1 MHLRHAA
8 LAAALLMSPALA
20 ACGGEDEAT
29 AGTTAAPAAAGP
41 SAGATSD
48 AATAVPVM
56 VTAEEGKALLDAGGM
71 RIIDVRTPEEF
82 AAGSIQGAELLDL
95 TSGQFAA
102 EVESLPRDVTY
113 FVYCRSDNRSGT
125 ATAQM
130 AALGFASVYEL
141 EGGIIAWEAAGM
153 PVVN

>member
-1 MHLRHAA
+1 MHLRHVA
-8 LAAALLMSPALA
+8 LAVALLVSPALA

-29 AGTTAAPAAAGP
+29 PGTAAASAAAAPAAGP
-41 SAGATSD
+41 SD
-48 AATAVPVM
+48 AANSVPVM
-56 VTAEEGKALLDAGGM
+56 VTAEEAKALLDAGGM

-82 AAGSIQGAELLDL
+82 AAGFIEGAELLDL
-95 TSGQFAA
+95 TGGQFAA

-130 AALGFASVYEL
+130 AALGFTSVYEL
-141 EGGIIAWEAAGM
+141 TGGIIAWEAAGM